1 MSDDN
6 TSSSNPLLVILAATV
21 LVVLAIGAYVYISN
35 KPPVHSGQVL
45 SVNIYPIHRELRT
58 GPSTEGLAGQ
68 NEVYDQLLVFAEV
81 KIKNQTNIPL
91 FLHDM
96 SGIINIPNDEP
107 QRSIGAGA
115 SDFQKVFIAYPDVAP
130 YKKNPI
136 LRGTT
141 LQPGEEIDGGVIFSY
156 PLSKAQWDSR
166 TGFDLDFVFLHQK
179 DLVLH
184 VAK

>member
-1 MSDDN
+1 MSDDRN
-6 TSSSNPLLVILAATV
+6 SSSNAVLVILAATV
-21 LVVLAIGAYVYISN
+21 LVVLAIGTYVYISN
-35 KPPVHSGQVL
+35 KPPVHSGQVV

-58 GPSTEGLAGQ
+58 GPGSEGLAGEK
-68 NEVYDQLLVFAEV
+68 EVYDQLLVLAEV

-96 SGIINIPNDEP
+96 SGIINLPNDEP
-107 QRSIGAGA
+107 QRSIGAGTT
-115 SDFQKVFIAYPDVAP
+115 DFQKVFIAYPDLVP
-130 YKKNPI
+130 LKKNPV

-141 LQPGEEIDGGVIFSY
+141 LQPGEQIEGEVIFNY
-156 PLSKAQWDSR
+156 PVSQAQWDSR
-166 TGFDLDFVFLHQK
+166 TGFDVDFVFLHQK